1 MSITLIFTVAMELY
15 REGRISQ
22 QALQDIIV
30 ELSEP
35 ALMNFLVEEVVDTP
49 DQQLMESFVGDTLF
63 KIQSIEEDSQYVNGI
78 LLETANR
85 FWSIEP
91 RERKIVFARTGLT
104 LKSCLKIEEALLNFQ
119 SLSMTLD
126 EENEVEFLKLALKC
140 LMTCE
145 EMQPKY
151 ALKNVS
157 IVGNAELEPFILSWI
172 NGDDLDHLRKLWA
185 DSVGEEYLDLMNVYI
200 EDCLAYR
207 YPWGITSVIFIASYI
222 LQRDWN
228 SLSKNI
234 LCLPSKIKNGL
245 NDTYALWLKDMGL
258 MSRKDCL
265 LLSKSYDGSPDLWS
279 FINWFVNLQ
288 VEDINKF
295 GVSSTHGIHN
305 IYNLKSKINIKDNH
319 TSNFNK
325 THHAFNV
332 KGIPYDAERIDLAK
346 IIKVGDKL
354 LLKRQQ
360 DNEFDPFAIQ
370 ILYQDK
376 QLGFVPRELAKI
388 FSFQMDIM
396 GTEIECRVERK
407 FGNIIQVET
416 SYKSI

>member
-1 MSITLIFTVAMELY
+1 M
-15 REGRISQ
+15 
-22 QALQDIIV
+22 
-30 ELSEP
+30 
-35 ALMNFLVEEVVDTP
+35 
-49 DQQLMESFVGDTLF
+49 
-63 KIQSIEEDSQYVNGI
+63 
-78 LLETANR
+78 
-85 FWSIEP
+85 
-91 RERKIVFARTGLT
+91 
-104 LKSCLKIEEALLNFQ
+104 
-119 SLSMTLD
+119 
-126 EENEVEFLKLALKC
+126 
-140 LMTCE
+140 
-145 EMQPKY
+145 
-151 ALKNVS
+151 
-157 IVGNAELEPFILSWI
+157 
-172 NGDDLDHLRKLWA
+172 
-185 DSVGEEYLDLMNVYI
+185 
-200 EDCLAYR
+200 
-207 YPWGITSVIFIASYI
+207 
-222 LQRDWN
+222 
-228 SLSKNI
+228 
-234 LCLPSKIKNGL
+234 
-245 NDTYALWLKDMGL
+245 
-258 MSRKDCL
+258 
-265 LLSKSYDGSPDLWS
+265 
-279 FINWFVNLQ
+279 NLQ

-305 IYNLKSKINIKDNH
+305 IYNLISKINIKDNH

-354 LLKRQQ
+354 LLKRRQ